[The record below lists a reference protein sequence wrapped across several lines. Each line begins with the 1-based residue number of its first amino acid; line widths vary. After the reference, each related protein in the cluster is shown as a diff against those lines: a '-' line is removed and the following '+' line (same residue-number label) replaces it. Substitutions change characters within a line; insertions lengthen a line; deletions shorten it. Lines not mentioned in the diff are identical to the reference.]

1 MRYNVCIVVHDHNS
15 TLVQRGFNAHFTHG
29 GQTARMTQAVTEP
42 LALTARGLYCAVG
55 NFFIDPLEPVDLAI
69 LTHAH
74 ADHARRGS
82 RRYIATR
89 QSERIL
95 RLRLGEDIDLQTLE
109 YGEQITVGD
118 AKVSLHPAGHV
129 LGSAQVR
136 VEALGRV
143 WVVSGD
149 YKRDDDPTCVP
160 FEPVRCDV
168 FVTEATFALPL
179 YRWQPTSSIAAEL
192 LEWWKRA
199 PERPSLVFGYAFG
212 KAQRLLA
219 EIGKLTDEPV
229 YVHGSVE
236 RLNDAYRLE
245 GIALAR
251 TEGVAE
257 QPKGFDW
264 RGKLVMAPPSAH
276 RSAWMRK
283 FKDPQTAFASGWM
296 AVRGNRRRRGYERGF
311 VLSDHADWQGLIQTV
326 LETGASRVLV
336 THGQSDVLAR
346 YLEETHGI
354 RAEPLGNLYDGESG
368 DGL

>member
-1 MRYNVCIVVHDHNS
+1 ML
-15 TLVQRGFNAHFTHG
+15 TLTD
-29 GQTARMTQAVTEP
+29 
-42 LALTARGLYCAVG
+42 RGLYCPAG
-55 NFFIDPLEPVDLAI
+55 QFFIDPLEGVDLAV

-82 RRYIATR
+82 RAYLAAKP
-89 QSERIL
+89 SERIL
-95 RLRLGEDIDLQTLE
+95 RLRLGEDIDLRSLE
-109 YGEQITVGD
+109 YGEQVRLGD
-118 AKVSLHPAGHV
+118 ALVSLHPAGHV

-136 VEALGRV
+136 VEVNGRV

-149 YKRDDDPTCVP
+149 YKRDVDPTCAP

-168 FVTEATFALPL
+168 FVTEATFAFPV
-179 YRWQPTSSIAAEL
+179 YRWQPTATIAEEL
-192 LEWWKRA
+192 VRWWQGA

-219 EIGKLTDEPV
+219 EIVKLTDEPV
-229 YVHGSVE
+229 YVHGSIE
-236 RLNDAYRLE
+236 RLNAAYRLE
-245 GIALAR
+245 GIELAQ
-251 TEGVAE
+251 TIPVAD

-276 RSAWMRK
+276 RSAWMKK

-311 VLSDHADWQGLIQTV
+311 VLSDHADWAGLIQTI

-346 YLEETHGI
+346 YLQETHGLI
-354 RAEPLGNLYDGESG
+354 AEPLGNLYEGEAG
-368 DGL
+368 DGT